1 MKTVGVLA
9 LQGDV
14 SEHSAAL
21 QHAASKL
28 KLNCR
33 VKEVKYS
40 KELQE
45 LDAIALP
52 GGESTTLGKL
62 LQKNSIYDVL
72 KQRILSGMPVLATC
86 AGMIL
91 MAQEGDFHVEKTQQP
106 LLGLMQY
113 HVDRNAF
120 GRQRESF
127 EAGVKIPVLGNAPFP
142 AVFIRAPAVS
152 RVWGR
157 AKVLATYDGK
167 IVLVQQDRMLSAAFH
182 PELTDDTRLHEYF
195 LKMI

>member
-14 SEHSAAL
+14 SEHTAAL
-21 QHAASKL
+21 QRAASRL

-33 VKEVKYS
+33 VNEVKYS
-40 KELQE
+40 SELKE

-127 EAGVKIPVLGNAPFP
+127 EAGVKIHVLGDKSFP

-152 RVWGR
+152 KVWGK

-167 IVLVQQDRMLSAAFH
+167 IILVQQDKMLSAAFH